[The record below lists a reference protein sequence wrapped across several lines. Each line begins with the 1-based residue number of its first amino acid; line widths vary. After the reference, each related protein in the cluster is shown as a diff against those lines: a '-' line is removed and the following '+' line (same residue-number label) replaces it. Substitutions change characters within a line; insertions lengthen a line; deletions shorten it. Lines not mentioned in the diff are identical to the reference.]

1 MTGQPKTPQ
10 GTRPKAEGQKPL
22 EDSEPSPNSPE
33 TVLGTEAPRP
43 NQETLETAKPL
54 EAKGTAGPIKPYEI
68 KLTAGAWQAIVDAGI
83 AEAGKLAGPRGTAEA
98 GKAVGTKAG
107 GRKGPRAPSTSN
119 EWMNL
124 WAKERPFSE
133 ELFSE
138 KGREDYSTITE
149 EILKDNLRLRTVD
162 VNSLSEIV
170 KLENLCHVDRWSV
183 DNFVSELQRSFT
195 LSKGLWLGKSLVG
208 LCLSW
213 IIPPECHLLNL
224 MVHPSLWGRGLGRYL
239 MEDLIETAKTEKAY
253 KILLEVKVGNKRARK
268 LYSNLGFIDAGFRR
282 QYYSDGSNANLMTLE
297 LPAPPGVSL
306 AVTKRHPPKPPVPL
320 GRNNKP

>member
-1 MTGQPKTPQ
+1 VLEEAKTSGPNTGGSEGPVKP
-10 GTRPKAEGQKPL
+10 GPAEG
-22 EDSEPSPNSPE
+22 SPWS
-33 TVLGTEAPRP
+33 LGAD
-43 NQETLETAKPL
+43 QS
-54 EAKGTAGPIKPYEI
+54 
-68 KLTAGAWQAIVDAGI
+68 AGAEGHLHIWKAFG
-83 AEAGKLAGPRGTAEA
+83 AEKKYKLSEA
-98 GKAVGTKAG
+98 
-107 GRKGPRAPSTSN
+107 SS
-119 EWMNL
+119 EWMRL
-124 WAKERPFSE
+124 WAKEQSFNE

-138 KGREDYSTITE
+138 KGREDYSTIPDD
-149 EILKDNLRLRTVD
+149 ILMGNLTLRTVNL
-162 VNSLSEIV
+162 NSLSEIV
-170 KLENLCHVDRWSV
+170 KLENLCHLDRWTV